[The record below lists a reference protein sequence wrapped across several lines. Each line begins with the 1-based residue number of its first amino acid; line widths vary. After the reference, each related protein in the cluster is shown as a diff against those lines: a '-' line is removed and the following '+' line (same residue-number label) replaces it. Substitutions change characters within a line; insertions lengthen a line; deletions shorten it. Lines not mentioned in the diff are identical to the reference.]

1 RCGWLLIDHSSTT
14 LFTFIFATKEPEV
27 EDRVGRG
34 GGVGGDTTADMDS
47 RVASAGGLG
56 LLMHRAPVPSIE
68 HYIAISLLVTGLGT
82 ASLWNTFSKQPEL
95 HSLLADEIRASE
107 WSEWSHDLTE
117 AVADSAPAR
126 IAYYVIGNQAHCWIM
141 INTLY
146 AILAL
151 AGKIIVQ
158 QAFGDL
164 TRQERAVSRASLL
177 TCIVF
182 DVVFLSVVSGNQTN
196 RVLLWMVWFAVTA
209 FFTVLNQIVHQ
220 RFKYMSPSGGF
231 PGTGVFLVCS
241 LILTISSAVL
251 VSLVCYSHLFTL
263 STFLFLAVDAVLA
276 WLRAG
281 RGVFRCFLAAANV
294 ASNTARSLSYTT
306 DMLVGVTTELIQLLH
321 FLHLMFFSPVGF
333 NLTCIFFFYHMKM
346 AYSSIVAT
354 LNRYLKHRAIF
365 RHIAQ
370 RYPRLDQPSDEL
382 CIVCWERLE
391 DARKLECGH
400 AFHDWC
406 LMWWL
411 EQDASCPTCRRF
423 LPSPHEQARAEGG
436 VAAAGQPSTTT
447 WHFSG
452 ERFGGFGGFLRI
464 PSFSIELSTNNMG
477 VVRRDDSQ
485 LNTQAEQVREMF
497 PQLPFDV
504 ILNDL
509 RTSGSSQATIEN
521 ILEGRVGF
529 VGAMATL
536 EESELEGSGDESM
549 SGDSGDEDGGVGR
562 LSESDVLP
570 TAAVLADVSTADR
583 GGTMVAMRRREMILK
598 YRRRYIE
605 SAKGEDLRRK
615 GVAE

>member
-1 RCGWLLIDHSSTT
+1 MLPREFGPTSALIT
-14 LFTFIFATKEPEV
+14 
-27 EDRVGRG
+27 DRVGRG
-34 GGVGGDTTADMDS
+34 DTTAEMDS

-56 LLMHRAPVPSIE
+56 LLMHRAPVPSIN
-68 HYIAISLLVTGLGT
+68 HYIGLSVVIT
-82 ASLWNTFSKQPEL
+82 ALGAGSLWNTFNNHPEL
-95 HSLLADEIRASE
+95 HSQLADELRASE
-107 WSEWSHDLTE
+107 ALSSDTTALLAEY
-117 AVADSAPAR
+117 APAR
-126 IAYYVIGNQAHCWIM
+126 ILYYIVSNQAHCWIL
-141 INTLY
+141 INTFY
-146 AILAL
+146 ALLAL
-151 AGKIIVQ
+151 AGKMIVYR
-158 QAFGDL
+158 AFGDL

-182 DVVFLSVVSGNQTN
+182 DAVFLSVVSGNQTN
-196 RVLLWMVWFAVTA
+196 RVLLWMLWFAVTA

-220 RFKYMSPSGGF
+220 RFKYISPSGGF
-231 PGTGVFLVCS
+231 PGTGVFLVCA
-241 LILTISSAVL
+241 LILTISTGVL
-251 VSLVCYSHLFTL
+251 FALAWHAHLLSL

-276 WLRAG
+276 WLRSG
-281 RGVFRCFLAAANV
+281 RGVFRCLLAAANV

-354 LNRYLKHRAIF
+354 LNRYLKHRTIF

-370 RYPRLDQPSDEL
+370 RYPRLEEPSDEL
-382 CIVCWERLE
+382 CIVCWEKLE

-452 ERFGGFGGFLRI
+452 DRFGGFGGFLRL
-464 PSFSIELSTNNMG
+464 PSFSIELSHNMG
-477 VVRRDDSQ
+477 VIRRDDSQ

-529 VGAMATL
+529 VPGMAAL
-536 EESELEGSGDESM
+536 EESDLDVSAEESGGESGDE
-549 SGDSGDEDGGVGR
+549 EVGGRFPV
-562 LSESDVLP
+562 EADALP
-570 TAAVLADVSTADR
+570 TASSLAEPLLGGPGGDTGGGR
-583 GGTMVAMRRREMILK
+583 GTMVAVRRREMILK

-605 SAKGEDLRRK
+605 SAKGDDLRRK
-615 GVAE
+615 GINE

>member
-1 RCGWLLIDHSSTT
+1 YRSIIHS
-14 LFTFIFATKEPEV
+14 EPEV
-27 EDRVGRG
+27 RDRVGRG
-34 GGVGGDTTADMDS
+34 DTTAEMDS

-56 LLMHRAPVPSIE
+56 LLMHRAPVPSIN
-68 HYIAISLLVTGLGT
+68 HYIGLSVVIT
-82 ASLWNTFSKQPEL
+82 ALGAGSLWNTFNNHPEL
-95 HSLLADEIRASE
+95 HSQLADDLRASE
-107 WSEWSHDLTE
+107 ALSSETTATLAE
-117 AVADSAPAR
+117 YAPAR
-126 IAYYVIGNQAHCWIM
+126 ILYYVISNQAHCWIL
-141 INTLY
+141 INTFY
-146 AILAL
+146 ALLAL
-151 AGKIIVQ
+151 AGKIIVYR
-158 QAFGDL
+158 AFGDL

-182 DVVFLSVVSGNQTN
+182 DAVFLSVVAGNQTN
-196 RVLLWMVWFAVTA
+196 RVILWMLWFAVTA

-220 RFKYMSPSGGF
+220 RFKYISPSGGF

-241 LILTISSAVL
+241 LILTISTGVL
-251 VSLVCYSHLFTL
+251 VGLAWHAHLLTL

-276 WLRAG
+276 WLRSG
-281 RGVFRCFLAAANV
+281 RGVFRCLLAAANV

-321 FLHLMFFSPVGF
+321 FVHLMFSSPVGF

-354 LNRYLKHRAIF
+354 LNRYLKHRTIF

-370 RYPRLDQPSDEL
+370 RYPRLEENSDEL

-423 LPSPHEQARAEGG
+423 LPSPHEQARPEGGKVATVLVAG

-452 ERFGGFGGFLRI
+452 ERFGGFGGFLRL
-464 PSFSIELSTNNMG
+464 PSFSIELSHNMG
-477 VVRRDDSQ
+477 VIRRDDSQ

-529 VGAMATL
+529 VPGMAAL
-536 EESELEGSGDESM
+536 EESDLDVSGEES
-549 SGDSGDEDGGVGR
+549 GGESGDEDGAGGR
-562 LSESDVLP
+562 NRGYERTGKADALP
-570 TAAVLADVSTADR
+570 TAAVLAEPSLAAESGR
-583 GGTMVAMRRREMILK
+583 GTMVSMRRREMILK
-598 YRRRYIE
+598 YRRRYID
-605 SAKGEDLRRK
+605 SAKGEDLKRK
-615 GVAE
+615 GVTE

>member
-1 RCGWLLIDHSSTT
+1 
-14 LFTFIFATKEPEV
+14 
-27 EDRVGRG
+27 
-34 GGVGGDTTADMDS
+34 MDS

-56 LLMHRAPVPSIE
+56 LLMHRAPVPSIN
-68 HYIAISLLVTGLGT
+68 HYIILSIFISTLGT
-82 ASLWNTFSKQPEL
+82 GSLWNTFNNHPEL
-95 HSLLADEIRASE
+95 HSQLADELRSSE
-107 WSEWSHDLTE
+107 ALSQETTAILAE
-117 AVADSAPAR
+117 YAPAR
-126 IAYYVIGNQAHCWIM
+126 ILYYVISNQAHCWIL
-141 INTLY
+141 INSFY
-146 AILAL
+146 ALLAL
-151 AGKIIVQ
+151 AGKIIVHH
-158 QAFGDL
+158 AFGDL

-182 DVVFLSVVSGNQTN
+182 DAVFLSVVSGNQTN
-196 RVLLWMVWFAVTA
+196 RVLLWMIWFAVTA

-220 RFKYMSPSGGF
+220 RFKYISPSGGF

-241 LILTISSAVL
+241 LILTISTGVL
-251 VSLVCYSHLFTL
+251 VGLAWHADLFTL

-276 WLRAG
+276 WLRSG
-281 RGVFRCFLAAANV
+281 RGVFRCLLAAANV

-370 RYPRLDQPSDEL
+370 RYPRLEEPSDEL
-382 CIVCWERLE
+382 CIVCWEKLE

-436 VAAAGQPSTTT
+436 VATAGQPSTTT

-452 ERFGGFGGFLRI
+452 ERFSGFGGFLRL
-464 PSFSIELSTNNMG
+464 PSFSIELSHNMG
-477 VVRRDDSQ
+477 VIRRDDSQ

-529 VGAMATL
+529 VPGMAAL
-536 EESELEGSGDESM
+536 EESDMEVSGEESG
-549 SGDSGDEDGGVGR
+549 GDSGDEEGQGR
-562 LSESDVLP
+562 FSESDALP
-570 TAAVLADVSTADR
+570 TAAVLAEPSMAAENGR
-583 GGTMVAMRRREMILK
+583 GTMVAMRRREMILK

-605 SAKGEDLRRK
+605 STKGDDLRRK
-615 GVAE
+615 GIAE